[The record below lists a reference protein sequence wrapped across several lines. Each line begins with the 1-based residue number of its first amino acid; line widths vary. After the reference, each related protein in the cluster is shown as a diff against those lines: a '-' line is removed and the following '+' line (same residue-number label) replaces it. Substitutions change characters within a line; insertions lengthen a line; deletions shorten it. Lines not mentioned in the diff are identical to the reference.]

1 MAKQSEDLADKHDL
15 VDLIRDLARKG
26 KLNHL
31 TLGITWKEGKFQAG
45 YRDATSAG
53 YCIAIEADPVDAL
66 LKVLLGSGYRHYPG
80 NKTPEPDPPRQA
92 PIKGKAK
99 RDLLG

>member
-1 MAKQSEDLADKHDL
+1 MAKSDDLADKHDL

-31 TLGITWKEGKFQAG
+31 TLGITWKEGNWQAG
-45 YRDATSAG
+45 YRDAVSTG
-53 YCIAIEADPVDAL
+53 YSISTDPDPVNAL
-66 LKVLLGSGYRHYPG
+66 LLALLGKGYRHIPG
-80 NKTPEPDPPRQA
+80 QKPDPDPPRQQ
-92 PIKGKAK
+92 PIRGKAK